1 MVQSSAEKVYRK
13 FVQLKLT
20 SCGLNTRQKLYR
32 CGLCGG
38 DKSIPFH
45 FQRNEVDLDEK
56 ITDITTTDI
65 FQEQEVQCLSL
76 QATIQYHFPYSFLA
90 SFIYFFSLLGL
101 SSCFCFLQDAICS
114 CNCIPVDAVTE
125 PNTVGDWPSTRA
137 AWCLLVEPLN
147 FIQMPLVPSCSHSYY
162 QRRVHV
168 CVSPSRHICAELDTA
183 DTDEENVSFF
193 QRYTQNV
200 SPGHPPPLPLPI
212 LLS

>member
-1 MVQSSAEKVYRK
+1 M
-13 FVQLKLT
+13 
-20 SCGLNTRQKLYR
+20 
-32 CGLCGG
+32 
-38 DKSIPFH
+38 
-45 FQRNEVDLDEK
+45 
-56 ITDITTTDI
+56 
-65 FQEQEVQCLSL
+65 
-76 QATIQYHFPYSFLA
+76 
-90 SFIYFFSLLGL
+90 

-200 SPGHPPPLPLPI
+200 SPGHPPPLPLAI
-212 LLS
+212 LLSFSILHNINCLWIFDVTSVMFERFSAWTFQLCYFGPYNYFLNVLKKIVLVAQCGVSCFGGLSLGKKLATYRGWHQCGK